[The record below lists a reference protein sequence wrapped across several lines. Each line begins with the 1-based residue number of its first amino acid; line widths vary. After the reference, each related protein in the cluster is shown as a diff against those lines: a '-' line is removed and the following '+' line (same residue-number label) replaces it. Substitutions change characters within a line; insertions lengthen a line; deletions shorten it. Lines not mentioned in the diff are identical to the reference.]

1 MGLFHGLRGII
12 ASPPL
17 LDLLASP
24 GPVRLSGELVADTLS
39 AAVCRMGRQL
49 FPLFSIFSSLTFYY
63 KVLTIRIV
71 TKPRDRAKSMLL
83 LHRAVT
89 WGNCAG
95 EARVSPPKS
104 DQFFH
109 RLFIFRH
116 PQCALTER
124 SKAYEQEERSLRW
137 HEQNTLIPNKQR
149 LIVFQ
154 LFITIA
160 LLSFATKR

>member
-1 MGLFHGLRGII
+1 MGSFYGLRGIA

-17 LDLLASP
+17 PGLLASLRP
-24 GPVRLSGELVADTLS
+24 DRLAEELLADTLS
-39 AAVCRMGRQL
+39 AVVCRMERQL
-49 FPLFSIFSSLTFYY
+49 FPLFSIFSDLTFCY
-63 KVLTIRIV
+63 KTLTIRIV
-71 TKPRDRAKSMLL
+71 TKLRDRAELVVLL
-83 LHRAVT
+83 GRAVT

-137 HEQNTLIPNKQR
+137 HE
-149 LIVFQ
+149 
-154 LFITIA
+154 
-160 LLSFATKR
+160 